1 MSIERINNEFLI
13 KIPASVDMGILQ
25 QFLDYVRVKTIASQS
40 TASDDDILQIAD
52 DINKNW
58 WVENKHHLV
67 EKGFTNVV
75 NTYELEQLFHSR

>member
-1 MSIERINNEFLI
+1 MYKTIFSNQKTMSIERINNEFLI

-40 TASDDDILQIAD
+40 NASDDDILQIAN

-58 WVENKHHLV
+58 WAENKQH
-67 EKGFTNVV
+67 FI
-75 NTYELEQLFHSR
+75 Q

>member
-1 MSIERINNEFLI
+1 MYKTIFSNQKTMSIERINNEFLI

-40 TASDDDILQIAD
+40 NASDDDILQIAN

-58 WVENKHHLV
+58 WAENKQH
-67 EKGFTNVV
+67 FF
-75 NTYELEQLFHSR
+75 Q

>member
-13 KIPASVDMGILQ
+13 KIPSSVDIGILQ

-40 TASDDDILQIAD
+40 TASDEDILGIAD

-58 WVENKHHLV
+58 WIENKQHFI
-67 EKGFTNVV
+67 K
-75 NTYELEQLFHSR
+75 

>member
-13 KIPASVDMGILQ
+13 KIPASIDMVILQ

-40 TASDDDILQIAD
+40 NATDEDILQIAN

-58 WVENKHHLV
+58 WIENKRH
-67 EKGFTNVV
+67 FI
-75 NTYELEQLFHSR
+75 Q